1 MASRFSCPRLV
12 IAFVGAFAISPATLN
27 AALLLNYGF
36 NDAPGAATAAATG
49 SAAGTAP
56 ALGIVSPAVIGANG
70 TGVSGV
76 ASDRAL
82 NNAAATS
89 MGGTVNSSGGRGTHA
104 ADFDT
109 IDGLLKFTVSGWFK
123 TDSTATLGGN
133 AILVANR
140 SGVAGFDLHGD
151 PNVPGNLILAVD
163 NGSNSSAGFG
173 TTQQWVNFAVTYDG
187 TILQPGPN
195 VFFYAG
201 GINAPLTL
209 VGSGTNTNGAGNDP
223 ASDETMP
230 LSIGSRVLFGTTDA
244 DPFDG
249 LLDNIRIWDDVQPLA
264 NLQSLRLSDVGA
276 VPEPAS
282 ALLLTFAVASC
293 LFCFGGRIRS
303 NNHGDADSTDT

>member
-1 MASRFSCPRLV
+1 MPLQHSVKRLMV
-12 IAFVGAFAISPATLN
+12 AAMVAFMLRPATLQ
-27 AALLLNYGF
+27 AALLLSYGF
-36 NDAPGAATAAATG
+36 DDAPGAATAAGTG
-49 SAAGTAP
+49 TAAATAP
-56 ALGIVSPAVIGANG
+56 ALSVVSPAVIGANG
-70 TGVSGV
+70 TGVSG
-76 ASDRAL
+76 AATDRAL
-82 NNAAATS
+82 NNTAAS
-89 MGGTVNSSGGRGTHA
+89 GMGGTTNSSGGRATHT
-104 ADFDT
+104 ADFNA

-123 TDSTATLGGN
+123 TDSTAPLGGN

-163 NGSNSSAGFG
+163 NGSNSSPGFG
-173 TTQQWVNFAVTYDG
+173 ATQQWVNFAVTYDG

-201 GINAPLTL
+201 GINTPLTL
-209 VGSGTNTNGAGNDP
+209 VGSGTNTNGSGNDP

-249 LLDNIRIWDDVQPLA
+249 FLDNIRIWDDVQPLA
-264 NLQSLRLSDVGA
+264 ALQSLRLSDVAA

-282 ALLLTFAVASC
+282 ALLLTMAVASY
-293 LFCFGGRIRS
+293 LICFGGRMRS
-303 NNHGDADSTDT
+303 NSSGDAESARF